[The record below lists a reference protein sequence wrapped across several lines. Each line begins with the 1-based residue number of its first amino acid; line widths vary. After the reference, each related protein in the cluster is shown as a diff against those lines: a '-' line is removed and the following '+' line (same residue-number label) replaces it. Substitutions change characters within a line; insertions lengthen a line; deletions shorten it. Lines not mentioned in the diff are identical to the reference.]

1 LPIRD
6 WVTIPEAREILGESD
21 EAIMRYIR
29 EYGLTTTR
37 QYCRD
42 GYTVFLWRGEL
53 ERLENVPRLEDVP
66 EPVEHVKEEPAGIV
80 PRHGS
85 FEDLRSSIKAIDSKL
100 SRQASRARW
109 MITSVWLLTCALALA
124 CIGFWMMLSRSGR
137 VRERIISE
145 LRTESAQE
153 QTEAS
158 SIIQAMQLEQ
168 SQKIE
173 DLQEQI
179 GALEEAAKK
188 RGVEVFRPS
197 LSNGPM
203 ERVREPFKYQF

>member
-1 LPIRD
+1 
-6 WVTIPEAREILGESD
+6 
-21 EAIMRYIR
+21 MRYIR

-53 ERLENVPRLEDVP
+53 ERLEDVPR
-66 EPVEHVKEEPAGIV
+66 PVEHVKEESAGIV
-80 PRHGS
+80 PRYDS
-85 FEDLRSSIKAIDSKL
+85 SEDLRSSIKAIDSKL
-100 SRQASRARW
+100 SRHASRARW
-109 MITSVWLLTCALALA
+109 MATAVWLLTCALALA
-124 CIGFWMMLSRSGR
+124 CIGFWMILSRSGR

-145 LRTESAQE
+145 LRKESAQE
-153 QTEAS
+153 QTEMS
-158 SIIQAMQLEQ
+158 SIIQAMQLEL

-188 RGVEVFRPS
+188 RGVEIFWPG